1 MERDHEK
8 KLKREKGT
16 IMTREDIKKTFPEAT
31 DEQINAI
38 LNIHSTD
45 IGKVKTAKEKAE
57 TDLKTATDTIKE
69 LEKNKQDVQA
79 LQKTIDDYKAADDK
93 RQQAEKAA
101 AEKTERRDR
110 FDKAHE
116 EAAKGRKWLNDFTRD
131 GIFSQFEAAL
141 ADETNK
147 GKSDVQIYNAL
158 VNDEKGV
165 KAGLFEA
172 QVGGFGRMGGMGA
185 DPGSAQSYVNS
196 KYKNN
201 PFLNGQF

>member
-31 DEQINAI
+31 DEQINAL

-57 TDLKTATDTIKE
+57 TAKEKAETDLKTATDTINE

-79 LQKTIDDYKAADDK
+79 LQKTIDDYKV
-93 RQQAEKAA
+93 A
-101 AEKTERRDR
+101 AEKTERRAR

-141 ADETNK
+141 ADEANK

-165 KAGLFEA
+165 KAGLFET

-185 DPGSAQSYVNS
+185 DPGNAQSYVNS